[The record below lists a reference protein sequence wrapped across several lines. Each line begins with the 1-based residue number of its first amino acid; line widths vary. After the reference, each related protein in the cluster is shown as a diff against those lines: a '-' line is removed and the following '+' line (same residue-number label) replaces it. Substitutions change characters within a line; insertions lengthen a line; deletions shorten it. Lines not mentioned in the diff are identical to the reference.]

1 MNDMAS
7 QSDRF
12 MIRQIREGDADAW
25 RSLVEKYQGRLLAF
39 VEARIRDKA
48 TCEDLVQDTFVGLM
62 VSLPNYRDDQDLEA
76 YLFTIASHKLID
88 QYRRMGRRHVEQLSS
103 SDSGTGGWNEMP
115 DDLRQ
120 VSSMLHSQ
128 ELREEEHE
136 WLKRTLGEILH
147 EWIAKAD
154 YERIRCLELIF
165 VKAWPNKKVAEE
177 LGLTEPAVAG
187 IKFQAL
193 ARLKQKAQ
201 ARTGFKES
209 DS

>member
-1 MNDMAS
+1 MAS

-128 ELREEEHE
+128 ELREE
-136 WLKRTLGEILH
+136 
-147 EWIAKAD
+147 
-154 YERIRCLELIF
+154 LIF

>member
-1 MNDMAS
+1 
-7 QSDRF
+7 

-39 VEARIRDKA
+39 AEARIRDKA

-177 LGLTEPAVAG
+177 LGLTEQAVAG

>member
-1 MNDMAS
+1 MAS

-39 VEARIRDKA
+39 VEARRRDKA

-177 LGLTEPAVAG
+177 LGLTEQAVAG

>member
-1 MNDMAS
+1 MAS

-12 MIRQIREGDADAW
+12 MIHQIREGDADAW
-25 RSLVEKYQGRLLAF
+25 RSLVQKYEGRLLAF

-62 VSLPNYRDDQDLEA
+62 VSLPNYQDDQDLEA

-103 SDSGTGGWNEMP
+103 TDSGTGGWNEMP

-120 VSSMLHSQ
+120 VSSLLHSQ
-128 ELREEEHE
+128 ELREAEHE
-136 WLKRTLGEILH
+136 WLKRTLGEMLG
-147 EWIAKAD
+147 EWVAKAD

-165 VKAWPNKKVAEE
+165 VKAWPNKKVAEK

-201 ARTGFKES
+201 VRTGFKDS

>member
-1 MNDMAS
+1 MAS

-177 LGLTEPAVAG
+177 LGLTEQAVAG

-209 DS
+209 NS

>member
-1 MNDMAS
+1 MAS

-128 ELREEEHE
+128 EL
-136 WLKRTLGEILH
+136 LGEILH

>member
-1 MNDMAS
+1 MAS
-7 QSDRF
+7 QSDRLL
-12 MIRQIREGDADAW
+12 IRQIREGDADAW
-25 RSLVEKYQGRLLAF
+25 RSLVQKYEGRLLAF

-62 VSLPNYRDDQDLEA
+62 VSLPNYQDEQDLEA

-88 QYRRMGRRHVEQLSS
+88 QYRRMGRRHVEQLST

-120 VSSMLHSQ
+120 VSSLLHSQ
-128 ELREEEHE
+128 ELREAEHE
-136 WLKRTLGEILH
+136 WLKRTLGEMLN
-147 EWIAKAD
+147 EWIGKAD

-201 ARTGFKES
+201 ARTGFKSS